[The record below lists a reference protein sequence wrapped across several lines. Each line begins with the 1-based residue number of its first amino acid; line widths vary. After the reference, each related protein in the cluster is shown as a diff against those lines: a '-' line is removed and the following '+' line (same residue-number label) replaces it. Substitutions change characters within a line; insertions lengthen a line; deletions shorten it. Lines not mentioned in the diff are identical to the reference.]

1 MTDQNDGKFRTSDLY
16 FAAYLK
22 VADVP
27 FHTTEVEGER
37 TIFVFERVPGMR
49 DLRDQYYRRT
59 SQVPALS
66 YADEIQALKALVHMR

>member
-1 MTDQNDGKFRTSDLY
+1 M
-16 FAAYLK
+16 
-22 VADVP
+22 ADVP
-27 FHTTEVEGER
+27 FLTTASEEER

>member
-1 MTDQNDGKFRTSDLY
+1 MATPNDGKFRTSDLY

-27 FHTTEVEGER
+27 FQTTELDGER
-37 TIFVFERVPGMR
+37 TVFIFDRVEGMR

-59 SQVPALS
+59 SQVPALT